1 MRLRVINGTGGVVL
15 IRAICSFFWVARPP
29 QPKTLLFQK
38 ERETRF
44 FRCCVLTRGLRFL
57 SFSNNNRHEILS
69 QRLQNVF
76 IPQREGKVFVRA
88 KKEAGKN
95 RVDDG
100 V

>member
-1 MRLRVINGTGGVVL
+1 MRLRVVNGTGGVVL

-57 SFSNNNRHEILS
+57 SFSNNNRHESLS

-95 RVDDG
+95 RVAAG
-100 V
+100 G